1 MKRKFS
7 IYHVL
12 VALLTFSI
20 FMPAGMVSAEPT
32 PSDTGS
38 LTSHKFEQ
46 ETGAKKGK
54 PDGSELDN
62 APQGDPLKGVEFTL
76 TQTHS
81 YDKDTDK
88 WSKVSGVAA
97 TYTTDENGII
107 HVPNIDLG
115 RYK

>member
-12 VALLTFSI
+12 VALLTFSL

-38 LTSHKFEQ
+38 LTIHKFEQ
-46 ETGAKKGK
+46 EPGAKKGK

-62 APQGDPLKGVEFTL
+62 APQGDPLEGVEFTL
-76 TQTHS
+76 TRSEERRVGKERMNQ
-81 YDKDTDK
+81 
-88 WSKVSGVAA
+88 VAKE
-97 TYTTDENGII
+97 DR
-107 HVPNIDLG
+107 D
-115 RYK
+115 RRK